1 MSRHERGRRELSRR
15 LAALAAAVLIVAVP
29 LLLAWNGPAVELMG
43 ASPAGFRLAL
53 SLAAAIAGIA
63 ALTAAAGRLVG
74 AGERRPGAG
83 HDRS

>member
-1 MSRHERGRRELSRR
+1 MSRHESGRRELVRR
-15 LAALAAAVLIVAVP
+15 LAALAAAVLIVAV
-29 LLLAWNGPAVELMG
+29 LLLWAWNGRGVGLMG
-43 ASPAGFRLAL
+43 AGPAGFRQAL

-63 ALTAAAGRLVG
+63 ALTAAARRLAG